1 MTDAASCPD
10 LFRRVSALRSQLL
23 QRAALPEWDLDGH
36 RPHHYLN
43 AAQALGMLESTL
55 ASGAEVDDTVRFTV
69 GRAFYQANELVQLRR
84 EDLAE
89 FSVIVREINAL
100 SRASVAPTLPG

>member
-1 MTDAASCPD
+1 MTDAPPAD

-43 AAQALGMLESTL
+43 AAQALGVLETTL
-55 ASGAEVDDTVRFTV
+55 ASGAEVDDTVRRTV
-69 GRAFYQANELVQLRR
+69 GRAFCQANELVQLRR

-89 FSVIVREINAL
+89 FSVIAREVEAL
-100 SRASVAPTLPG
+100 SRAPVAPPQPG

>member
-1 MTDAASCPD
+1 MTDAAPAD

-43 AAQALGMLESTL
+43 AAQALGVLETTL
-55 ASGAEVDDTVRFTV
+55 ASGAEVDDTVRSTV

-89 FSVIVREINAL
+89 FSVIAREVEAL
-100 SRASVAPTLPG
+100 SRAPVAPTQPG